1 MRKLKLLLLG
11 GLLLAVQSTWAQ
23 KKTVT
28 GRVTDPN
35 GSPLY
40 GISVVEKGTRNG
52 TSTSPAGAFTLV
64 VNPNAKL
71 IISGVGFETKE
82 VSADEGNL
90 PIQLGV
96 DTRAMSEVVVTGVGV
111 ATSKRK
117 LGISVEAISGD
128 KLPQVPSSSI
138 DQALIGKIPGAQI
151 QSVDGTPGARTDIVL
166 RGINTIQGGTK
177 PLILLDGVEVFSTD
191 LNALDLNN
199 IDRIE
204 VVQGA
209 ASATLYGAQGANG
222 VIQLFSKKGKKGTVN
237 INASSS
243 YSTDQYLNIG
253 DVHKARLHSY

>member
-11 GLLLAVQSTWAQ
+11 GLLLAAQLLWAQ

-28 GRVTDPN
+28 GKVTDPG

-52 TSTSPAGAFTLV
+52 TSTSASGTFILS
-64 VNPNAKL
+64 VNPDATL
-71 IISGVGFETKE
+71 IFSAIGFETKE
-82 VSADEGNL
+82 MAVSQGYVQV
-90 PIQLGV
+90 QLGL
-96 DTRAMSEVVVTGVGV
+96 DTRAMSEVVVTGTGV

-128 KLPQVPSSSI
+128 KLPQVPTSSI

-191 LNALDLNN
+191 LNSLDLNN

-204 VVQGA
+204 VVQG
-209 ASATLYGAQGANG
+209 
-222 VIQLFSKKGKKGTVN
+222 
-237 INASSS
+237 
-243 YSTDQYLNIG
+243 
-253 DVHKARLHSY
+253 